1 MIRPRVEMQVT
12 FFDGYD
18 EIMVDAV
25 TTVNGKTWVIKA
37 TKKYGHEEWKSF
49 DVASKQLGALLDP
62 NSELFFTIR
71 ERVNH
76 ECKRIISRWE
86 NPYRNPDQVRSVTG
100 ADSNPFDLPARAFL
114 SSLLN
119 DLQENKMAR
128 LQDIIT
134 AETPTTRLV
143 AVLGAEAIEDA
154 IRMIRENYQSCIDE
168 PAILDAAIAARVLQ
182 EGRGITEL

>member
-62 NSELFFTIR
+62 DSELFFTIR

-76 ECKRIISRWE
+76 ECERIISRWK
-86 NPYRNPDQVRSVTG
+86 NPYRNPVQVLSVTG
-100 ADSNPFDLPARAFL
+100 TDSNPFDLPTRAFL

-119 DLQENKMAR
+119 NLNEIKKAR
-128 LQDIIT
+128 VQDRYT
-134 AETPTTRLV
+134 AETPTARLV
-143 AVLGAEAIEDA
+143 AALGAEAAEHA
-154 IRMIRENYQSCIDE
+154 SRMIRDHYQSCIDE
-168 PAILDAAIAARVLQ
+168 PAILDAAIATRVLQ

>member
-1 MIRPRVEMQVT
+1 MIRPHVEMQVT
-12 FFDGYD
+12 YFDGYD

-76 ECKRIISRWE
+76 ECERIISRWE
-86 NPYRNPDQVRSVTG
+86 NPYRNPVQVRSVTG
-100 ADSNPFDLPARAFL
+100 TDSNPFDLPTRAFL
-114 SSLLN
+114 SSLLG
-119 DLQENKMAR
+119 DLEAIKMAR
-128 LQDIIT
+128 LQDIVT
-134 AETPTTRLV
+134 AETPTARLM
-143 AVLGAEAIEDA
+143 AGLGAEAIEDV

-168 PAILDAAIAARVLQ
+168 PAILDAAVAARVLQ
-182 EGRGITEL
+182 EGRGKTEL

>member
-76 ECKRIISRWE
+76 ECERIISRWE
-86 NPYRNPDQVRSVTG
+86 NPYRNPVQVRSVTG
-100 ADSNPFDLPARAFL
+100 TDSNPFDLPTRAFL
-114 SSLLN
+114 SSLLG
-119 DLQENKMAR
+119 DLEEIKGAR
-128 LQDIIT
+128 VQDAVT
-134 AETPTTRLV
+134 AETPTARLT
-143 AVLGAEAIEDA
+143 AVLGAEAMEDA

-168 PAILDAAIAARVLQ
+168 PAILDAAIATRVLQ
-182 EGRGITEL
+182 GGRGITEL

>member
-1 MIRPRVEMQVT
+1 MIRPRVEMKVT
-12 FFDGYD
+12 CFDGHD

-62 NSELFFTIR
+62 DSELFFTIR

-76 ECKRIISRWE
+76 EYERIISSWE
-86 NPYRNPDQVRSVTG
+86 NPYRNPVQVRSVTG
-100 ADSNPFDLPARAFL
+100 TDSNPFDLPTRAFL
-114 SSLLN
+114 SSLLS
-119 DLQENKMAR
+119 DLEAFKLAR
-128 LQDIIT
+128 VPDIVN
-134 AETPTTRLV
+134 AETPKARLM
-143 AVLGAEAIEDA
+143 AVLGAEAVEDV

-168 PAILDAAIAARVLQ
+168 PAILDAAIATRVLQ
-182 EGRGITEL
+182 EGRGKTEL